1 MTDIS
6 PTRHIAQVEFFTT
19 AHRLT
24 ARVPLGSTGLL
35 GLLNDST
42 VSLLDIEDAYISRW
56 AQPARMSGSFDIGG
70 QVKASLVLALTA
82 RREEMGPSGMLRGGY
97 TRPTPHNIIMGA
109 DLFEIRAVAEMPGK
123 LDLPALMTNTSA
135 RFVVLFDAT
144 LNHVLYPD
152 FQFSGPAL
160 AVNRAFITYAAAAP
174 KGKG

>member
-1 MTDIS
+1 MTDIT
-6 PTRHIAQVEFFTT
+6 PTRHIAQVELFSE

-24 ARVPLGSTGLL
+24 ARVPLASTGLL

-56 AQPARMSGSFDIGG
+56 SQPARMSGSFDLGA
-70 QVKASLVLALTA
+70 QVKASLMMALTA
-82 RREEMGPSGMLRGGY
+82 RREEMAPSGLLRSGY
-97 TRPTPHNIIMGA
+97 TKPTAHNIVMGA
-109 DLFEIRAVAEMPGK
+109 GLFEIRAVAEMPGK
-123 LDLPALMTNTSA
+123 LDLPALTTSTAA

-144 LNHVLYPD
+144 VNHVLYPE

-160 AVNRAFITYAAAAP
+160 AVNRAFITYTAAAP